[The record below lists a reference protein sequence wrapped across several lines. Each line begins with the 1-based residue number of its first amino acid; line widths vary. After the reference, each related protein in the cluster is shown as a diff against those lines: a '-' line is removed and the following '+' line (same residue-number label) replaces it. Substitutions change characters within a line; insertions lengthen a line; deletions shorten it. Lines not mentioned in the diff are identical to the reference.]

1 MIKFVLG
8 LLPWWAWAA
17 LLAVAIATATAWHMT
32 ETRKARNEGR
42 AEVQAKWDALEA
54 ERNRVAATDALRRGE
69 ANIVVTDTH
78 RKQVAKSQAA
88 AATARS
94 ELERLHDAL
103 AERDRAIAAATGP
116 RVDDSAAI
124 AKSLGEC
131 SSEYQAVAGISDRL
145 ADQVTGLQAYVQQ
158 VCLKVTP

>member
-1 MIKFVLG
+1 MIGFLFR
-8 LLPWWAWAA
+8 LIPPWAWLILVGV
-17 LLAVAIATATAWHMT
+17 LLATATAWHLT

-54 ERNRVAATDALRRGE
+54 ERHRVAATDALRRGE
-69 ANIVVTDTH
+69 ANIVVIDAH
-78 RKQVAKSQAA
+78 RKQVAKSKVAA
-88 AATARS
+88 AVARS

-131 SSEYQAVAGISDRL
+131 STQYQAVAGSLDRL
-145 ADQVTGLQAYVQQ
+145 SDQVTGLQAYVQQ